1 MKHID
6 APKNYKTIAI
16 ILAVLLAVMSVLSI
30 GMGIRLAQWQKE
42 IDERQEYI
50 DKKFLSDYE
59 WLLDCLVKVA
69 PGEDGA
75 FSESVIQWSLAVEAA
90 SAAAI
95 PLKQTTFYQ
104 KNQQLLRL
112 MQSLYICA
120 ARDEGYGLRIDH
132 EMYQKLKDTSA
143 YFDDEEATLKLVDL
157 VREHTVRL
165 ENATFD

>member
-1 MKHID
+1 MKHTD
-6 APKNYKTIAI
+6 TPKNYKIIASL
-16 ILAVLLAVMSVLSI
+16 LASLLAVMSVLTI
-30 GMGIRLAQWQKE
+30 GMGIRLAQLQKE

-59 WLLDCLVKVA
+59 VLLYCLVKLA

-75 FSESVIQWSLAVEAA
+75 FSDSVIEWSLAVEAA
-90 SAAAI
+90 SSAAVL
-95 PLKQTTFYQ
+95 LKQTTFYR
-104 KNQQLLRL
+104 KNRQLLRL

-120 ARDEGYGLRIDH
+120 ARDEGYGLHIDYD
-132 EMYQKLKDTSA
+132 MYQKLENTSA

-157 VREHTVRL
+157 VRDHIVRL

>member
-1 MKHID
+1 MKHTD
-6 APKNYKTIAI
+6 APKSYKTIAI
-16 ILAVLLAVMSVLSI
+16 ILAVLLAVTSVLTI

-42 IDERQEYI
+42 IDERQAYI

-59 WLLDCLVKVA
+59 WLLDCLVKLA
-69 PGEDGA
+69 PSEDGA

-104 KNQQLLRL
+104 KNQKLVRL

-143 YFDDEEATLKLVDL
+143 YFDDEEATQELIDL
-157 VREHTVRL
+157 VRENTVRL
-165 ENATFD
+165 EDATFD

>member
-30 GMGIRLAQWQKE
+30 GMGIRLAQLQKG

-59 WLLDCLVKVA
+59 WLLDCLVKLA

-90 SAAAI
+90 SGAAVL
-95 PLKQTTFYQ
+95 LKQTTFYQ
-104 KNQQLLRL
+104 INRQLLRL

-120 ARDEGYGLRIDH
+120 ARDEGYGLHIDY

-157 VREHTVRL
+157 VQEHTVQL
-165 ENATFD
+165 ENVTFD